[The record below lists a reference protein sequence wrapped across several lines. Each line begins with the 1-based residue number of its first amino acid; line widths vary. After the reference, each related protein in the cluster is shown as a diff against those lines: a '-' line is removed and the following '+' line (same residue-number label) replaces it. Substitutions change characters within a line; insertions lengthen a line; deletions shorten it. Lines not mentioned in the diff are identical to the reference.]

1 MKAASAFVATALLMY
16 FIAFWAV
23 EQLRPF
29 KYLGDPTDVDLQGVY
44 ESVHFAKVT
53 GFSMFAAIFAGCV
66 AAYAATVP
74 WNRWHFSLRTLL
86 IVMTLIAMLL
96 GLVKWFGR

>member
-1 MKAASAFVATALLMY
+1 MKAVTAFVTTALLMY

-29 KYLGDPTDVDLQGVY
+29 KYLGDPTDIDLHDLY
-44 ESVHFAKVT
+44 KLIHFAKVT
-53 GFSMFAAIFAGCV
+53 GFSILAAVFAGGV

-86 IVMTLIAMLL
+86 IATTLVALA
-96 GLVKWFGR
+96 FGTIVCVAK